1 MKSTHLLTVRLK
13 ASNRLH
19 LKVKFGSKAEAYLV
33 AQMILMTNPDRFLCA
48 IVYLGT

>member
-19 LKVKFGSKAEAYLV
+19 LKVKFGSKADAYSA
-33 AQMILMTNPDRFLCA
+33 AQMILITNPDRFFCE
-48 IVYLGT
+48 IVYIRT